1 MCLSEHAARRIFIAF
16 NWSNISQAMVSKKVI
31 LARAAEA
38 SRKTSPDEASWHS
51 SRNAEN
57 KLKKSHSFIAK
68 NMVQCF
74 KAIFKRLQLALVTVV
89 SKIKFIIKIKNQTK
103 TKKIILL
110 LSII

>member
-16 NWSNISQAMVSKKVI
+16 NWSSISQAMVSKKVI

-57 KLKKSHSFIAK
+57 KLNKSLSFIAK
-68 NMVQCF
+68 KM
-74 KAIFKRLQLALVTVV
+74 LGV
-89 SKIKFIIKIKNQTK
+89 SKQY
-103 TKKIILL
+103 
-110 LSII
+110 LSICNLH

>member
-16 NWSNISQAMVSKKVI
+16 NWSNISQDMVSKKVM

-57 KLKKSHSFIAK
+57 KLNRSHSFIAK
-68 NMVQCF
+68 NIVRCF
-74 KAIFKRLQLALVTVV
+74 KAEEVLKTQLPLNFLHTC
-89 SKIKFIIKIKNQTK
+89 I
-103 TKKIILL
+103 
-110 LSII
+110 

>member
-38 SRKTSPDEASWHS
+38 SRKTSPEEASWHS

-57 KLKKSHSFIAK
+57 KLNKILSFIAK
-68 NMVQCF
+68 KHYYMFQSN
-74 KAIFKRLQLALVTVV
+74 I
-89 SKIKFIIKIKNQTK
+89 
-103 TKKIILL
+103 
-110 LSII
+110 